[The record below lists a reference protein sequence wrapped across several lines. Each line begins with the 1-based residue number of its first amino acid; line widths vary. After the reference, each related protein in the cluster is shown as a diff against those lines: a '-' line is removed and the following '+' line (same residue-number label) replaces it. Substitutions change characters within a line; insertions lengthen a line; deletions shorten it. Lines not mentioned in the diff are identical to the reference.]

1 MKERKAKR
9 VRIFAIGEQS
19 GLHALACQACE
30 EQRERDSSEFDI
42 ELTPCTLIDDA
53 VKMFR
58 QARDKKDPFAVVLIE
73 AGAPDGSAGELGSIQ
88 IGAQLRKLDPE
99 VNFIIVTET
108 PAEHLHAINARIP
121 PQEKVLCLQKPVQQQ
136 VLRQS
141 FMVLGAMWRS
151 GKELQRANIELNEV
165 NLQLME
171 TNNAL
176 SVLARNLDATR
187 RESEKRIVQRTRTLI
202 IPIIEKLQYE
212 KNLAKYRVE
221 FDLLVDYIE
230 NLTSDLANDIKV
242 ATVLSTSEMRV
253 ASMIKNGMSS
263 EDIAEHL
270 NLSAFTVKTHRK
282 NIRKKLK
289 LQNSGVN
296 LKSYLESEMTGG

>member
-1 MKERKAKR
+1 
-9 VRIFAIGEQS
+9 
-19 GLHALACQACE
+19 
-30 EQRERDSSEFDI
+30 
-42 ELTPCTLIDDA
+42 
-53 VKMFR
+53 
-58 QARDKKDPFAVVLIE
+58 
-73 AGAPDGSAGELGSIQ
+73 
-88 IGAQLRKLDPE
+88 
-99 VNFIIVTET
+99 
-108 PAEHLHAINARIP
+108 
-121 PQEKVLCLQKPVQQQ
+121 

-141 FMVLGAMWRS
+141 VLALGAMWQS
-151 GKELQRANIELNEV
+151 GEELQRANAELNEV

-171 TNNAL
+171 TNDAL

-212 KNLAKYRVE
+212 KNLEKYRVE

-242 ATVLSTSEMRV
+242 AAALSATELRV

-263 EDIAEHL
+263 EDIATHL
-270 NLSAFTVKTHRK
+270 NLSVFTIKTHRK

-289 LQNSGVN
+289 LKNSGVN

>member
-19 GLHALACQACE
+19 GLYALACQACE

>member
-1 MKERKAKR
+1 MKERKVKR
-9 VRIFAIGEQS
+9 FRIFSISEQA
-19 GLHALACQACE
+19 GFHALARQACE
-30 EQRERDSSEFDI
+30 NQGDRYSSEFDI
-42 ELTPCTLIDDA
+42 ELTPCTFIDDA
-53 VKMFR
+53 VDMFR
-58 QARDKKDPFAVVLIE
+58 QAMGKTEPFAVVLIE
-73 AGAPDGSAGELGSIQ
+73 AGGPDGSAGELGGIQ
-88 IGAQLRKLDPE
+88 IGAQLRNLDPH
-99 VNFIIVTET
+99 VNFIIITET
-108 PAEHLHAINARIP
+108 PAENLNTINTHMP
-121 PQEKVLCLQKPVQQQ
+121 PQEKVLFLQKPVQQQ

-141 FMVLGAMWRS
+141 VLALGAMWRS
-151 GKELQRANIELNEV
+151 GKELQRANAELNEV

-171 TNNAL
+171 TNDAL

-212 KNLAKYRVE
+212 KNLKKYRIE
-221 FDLLVDYIE
+221 FDLLVDYIG

-242 ATVLSTSEMRV
+242 ATALSAAELRV

-270 NLSAFTVKTHRK
+270 NLSVFTIKTHRK

-289 LQNSGVN
+289 LKNSGVN